1 MTEDE
6 MVGWHHRLN
15 GHELEQTPGV
25 GDGQGS
31 QACCSPWG
39 HKELD
44 MAEKLKYDDNRER
57 CDYRRVRNKVLDL
70 KMEERVHDPRNAD
83 ILQKLEKARRWTL
96 P

>member
-1 MTEDE
+1 
-6 MVGWHHRLN
+6 
-15 GHELEQTPGV
+15 
-25 GDGQGS
+25 
-31 QACCSPWG
+31 
-39 HKELD
+39 